1 MNRGKIW
8 LVVKPTV
15 GLPAFLGGVTVIAL
29 CVHAAVLSN
38 ADWYKQYYSG
48 KAGAKTS
55 AVTQPAEQ
63 GAPVA
68 APVAAA
74 PAADTSVVL
83 AQHTPPARK

>member
-1 MNRGKIW
+1 MNQGKIW

-38 ADWYKQYYSG
+38 AGWYKQYYNG
-48 KAGAKTS
+48 KAAPKTA

-63 GAPVA
+63 GAPVV